1 MKYFVTS
8 LLLLALILG
17 LCLWSAGSVT
27 QSVYDTSHLL
37 EQAVSLKRQ
46 GQNLAA
52 LDTVR
57 AAADGWHGRD
67 TFFGTVLRHDEIDG
81 VIQSFA
87 QLEAY
92 AQTDDTDDFYS
103 NCAALLAQLEHIREM
118 EWPYFENVM

>member
-1 MKYFVTS
+1 MKYCIIS

-17 LCLWSAGSVT
+17 LCLWSAGSVN
-27 QSVYDTSHLL
+27 QSVDQTSRLL
-37 EQAVSLKRQ
+37 EQAVALKHL
-46 GQNLAA
+46 GQDQAA

-57 AAADGWHGRD
+57 AAADSWHRRD

-81 VIQSFA
+81 VIRDFA

-92 AQTDDTDDFYS
+92 AQTDDTDDFFS
-103 NCAALLAQLEHIREM
+103 NCAALLAQLEHIRKM